1 MTAVIVDTGP
11 VVAFLNSNDRHHA
24 WAKAEMGRLKPPL
37 LTCEAVLSE
46 TAFLVR
52 SHPRGPSSV
61 LELVSRGLVAVRLD
75 LQAEVAAV
83 QKLMERYKGVPMSLA
98 DACLVRMSETVAQA
112 VVFTVDS
119 DFSIYR
125 RHGRQTIPLI
135 TPRRRRR

>member
-11 VVAFLNSNDRHHA
+11 LVAFLNSKDRHHA
-24 WAKAEMGRLKPPL
+24 WARAEMAQLQPPL

-46 TAFLVR
+46 AAFLVR
-52 SHPRGPSSV
+52 SQLRGPSAV
-61 LELVSRGLVAVRLD
+61 LELVSRNLVAVRLD

-83 QKLMERYKGVPMSLA
+83 RKLMERYESVPMSLA
-98 DACLVRMSETVAQA
+98 DACLVRMSETVPQA

-125 RHGRQTIPLI
+125 RHGRQSIPLI
-135 TPRRRRR
+135 APGHGRR